1 VKHVVKIFNLIAVF
15 AFVSFLQSVDA
26 ASLADRHGT
35 RGVKCEN
42 CHTSMPPQK
51 NITEGTC
58 IACHGSY
65 KKIAEKTEELD
76 VNPHD
81 SHQGEVPCTR
91 CHSGH
96 KKSVLFCNGCH
107 EFPMTVP

>member
-1 VKHVVKIFNLIAVF
+1 MQHLWLTGMARVVSNVKIVT
-15 AFVSFLQSVDA
+15 LQC
-26 ASLADRHGT
+26 LP
-35 RGVKCEN
+35 K
-42 CHTSMPPQK
+42 K